1 MSKRPYLSEPRD
13 RSRTADA
20 KRATVARRAARAA
33 KRSIVS
39 AK

>member
-1 MSKRPYLSEPRD
+1 MSKRPYLEPRD
-13 RSRTADA
+13 RSRTAEA

-33 KRSIVS
+33 KRTMGG